1 MGGEQTWP
9 GVQESGRLVRLGA
22 PSASGNEKLMECKH
36 GEQAVLLPPGHVVF
50 NFGRSAGRSA
60 VSLDHKQSLWHFHL
74 INSCLLLIK
83 VSPEAHEEY
92 LVKYMYIRISG

>member
-1 MGGEQTWP
+1 MSAVPEGKAVGGEQTWP

-50 NFGRSAGRSA
+50 NFGGRLVGRRCHQTTNKA
-60 VSLDHKQSLWHFHL
+60 VGTF
-74 INSCLLLIK
+74 I
-83 VSPEAHEEY
+83 
-92 LVKYMYIRISG
+92 

>member
-1 MGGEQTWP
+1 MSAVPEGKAVGGEQTWP

-50 NFGRSAGRSA
+50 NVWRSVGRLVGRRCHQTTNKALGAS
-60 VSLDHKQSLWHFHL
+60 
-74 INSCLLLIK
+74 I
-83 VSPEAHEEY
+83 
-92 LVKYMYIRISG
+92 